1 MHLLPLWN
9 KRKTVSISQ
18 PKLHENVKNL
28 QEITSKISLV
38 KTYDMEQP
46 LIKTHFAEMNLG
58 DMLEQLGEDATKSI
72 LSSFSCPLSKDI
84 ENFIKYKAIE
94 FSKRTTAKTHLVFWQ
109 TEDKKST
116 EFVGYYTI
124 TSKVITIDRSVLS
137 NTEAKKLRDQ
147 GVFDSTKQEYT
158 VSAPLIAQL
167 GKNFTD
173 GNDTLISGADL
184 LQLAVNKIHKIQ
196 KEIGGRFM
204 YLECEDNEKLLTF
217 YKKSNFKVFGKR
229 KLDRDETD
237 VNGNYLIQLF
247 AMF

>member
-1 MHLLPLWN
+1 
-9 KRKTVSISQ
+9 
-18 PKLHENVKNL
+18 
-28 QEITSKISLV
+28 
-38 KTYDMEQP
+38 MEQM
-46 LIKTHFAEMNLG
+46 LIQTHFVEMNLG
-58 DMLEQLGEDATKSI
+58 DVIEQLGEDVTKSI
-72 LSSFSCPLSKDI
+72 LSSFSCPLNKDI

-109 TEDKKST
+109 TEDKKDT

-137 NTEAKKLRDQ
+137 NSEAKKLRNQ
-147 GVFDSTKQEYT
+147 GVFDAAKQEYT

-173 GNDTLISGADL
+173 GNDTLISGTDL

-204 YLECEDNEKLLTF
+204 YLECEDTEKLLAF

-229 KLDRDETD
+229 RLDRDETD
-237 VNGNYLIQLF
+237 INGNYLIQLF

>member
-1 MHLLPLWN
+1 
-9 KRKTVSISQ
+9 
-18 PKLHENVKNL
+18 
-28 QEITSKISLV
+28 
-38 KTYDMEQP
+38 MEQRFVQ
-46 LIKTHFAEMNLG
+46 THFVEVNLG
-58 DMLEQLGEDATKSI
+58 NMIDQIGEDATKTI
-72 LSSFSCPLSKDI
+72 LSSFSCPINKDI

-109 TEDKKST
+109 TNDEKYR

-124 TSKVITIDRSVLS
+124 TSKVITVDRSILS
-137 NTEAKKLRDQ
+137 NTEAKKLKNQ
-147 GVFDSTKQEYT
+147 GVYDESRQEYT

-184 LQLAVNKIHKIQ
+184 LQLAVSKIQNIQ

-204 YLECEDNEKLLTF
+204 YLECEDNEKLLAF
-217 YKKSNFKVFGKR
+217 YSKHNFKIFGKR

-237 VNGNYLIQLF
+237 INGNYLIQMF

>member
-1 MHLLPLWN
+1 
-9 KRKTVSISQ
+9 
-18 PKLHENVKNL
+18 
-28 QEITSKISLV
+28 
-38 KTYDMEQP
+38 MEQ
-46 LIKTHFAEMNLG
+46 KFVQTHFVEVNLG
-58 DMLEQLGEDATKSI
+58 NMIDQIGEDATKTI
-72 LSSFSCPLSKDI
+72 LSSFSCPINKDI

-109 TEDKKST
+109 TDDEKCR

-124 TSKVITIDRSVLS
+124 TSKVITVDRSILS
-137 NTEAKKLRDQ
+137 NTEAKKLKNQ
-147 GVFDSTKQEYT
+147 GVYDESKQEYT

-184 LQLAVNKIHKIQ
+184 LHLAVSKIQNIQ

-204 YLECEDNEKLLTF
+204 YLECEDNEKLLAF
-217 YKKSNFKVFGKR
+217 YRKYNFKIFGKR
-229 KLDRDETD
+229 TLDRDETD
-237 VNGNYLIQLF
+237 INGDYLIQLF